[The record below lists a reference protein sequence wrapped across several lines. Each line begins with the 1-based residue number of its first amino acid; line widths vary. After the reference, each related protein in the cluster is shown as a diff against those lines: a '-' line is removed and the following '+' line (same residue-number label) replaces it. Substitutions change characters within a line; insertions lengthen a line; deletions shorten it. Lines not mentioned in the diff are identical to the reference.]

1 MKKNDLEKTVQNA
14 ILATVRLDLKE
25 RRPSDFHGLYFAT
38 LTNVT
43 GSFGWYDKYRLRLL
57 VASEI
62 MAGFPKRVT
71 EDDKRKLVAICIKA
85 GKQSNESNRES
96 NAFNLWNIEA
106 DKD

>member
-1 MKKNDLEKTVQNA
+1 MKKIDLGKTVQDA

-43 GSFGWYDKYRLRLL
+43 ASFGWYDKYRLRSL

-62 MAGFPKRVT
+62 MASFPKRVT
-71 EDDKRKLVAICIKA
+71 EADKRKLVAICIKA
-85 GKQSNESNRES
+85 LKQTNESNMERE
-96 NAFNLWNIEA
+96 NFNLGVN
-106 DKD
+106 